1 VASFRPEIIR
11 RATRVRHVRTSGLA
25 VIVIPTYM
33 TTVAMLEVPFMREI
47 QLRDAKAN
55 LSAVVDEAMRE
66 GRRSLPATANG
77 KLWS

>member
-1 VASFRPEIIR
+1 
-11 RATRVRHVRTSGLA
+11 
-25 VIVIPTYM
+25 M

-55 LSAVVDEAMRE
+55 LSAVVDEAVRE